1 MCDEVREKC
10 DSRYVCGEAKGRLGQ
25 GHVGPGAIVRN
36 LNLF

>member
-1 MCDEVREKC
+1 MTQDMCVERQ
-10 DSRYVCGEAKGRLGQ
+10 KGRLGR